1 MTSLKYQLFKAVS
14 IDKDKQSVKLTEAP
28 AILRRDKGK
37 FSVVGKF
44 AVVQAD
50 LIYMKPDPNDYHYIL
65 TVVDVGTRR
74 MDAEPLRGRTETDI
88 EEGFNEIFKRKNITT
103 QIETLYTDPGTE
115 FKNKAFHE
123 FMNKM
128 GVDVRHTMTGRKNQM
143 GIVEYFNHL
152 ITKTLSTKMTSQEID
167 TKDEFNE
174 WSELL
179 PKIVKVLNDKENLKN
194 PKAKEFFKDPRTTL
208 RQLEDRLKVG
218 DIVHVR
224 LNQPI
229 DHLKE
234 KNNKLHGGFRNG
246 DIRWEQSL
254 TEIVNVL
261 ILPDQPI
268 RYLVKKYNNVS
279 FIRKELLLATPEEIQ
294 KYTESNKPVE
304 VQQRQEPQQLPE
316 SGPITRSMRRKTNQL
331 L

>member
-1 MTSLKYQLFKAVS
+1 MKSLKYQLFEAVS
-14 IDKDKQSVKLTEAP
+14 IDKDKQSVKLTEAKNIH
-28 AILRRDKGK
+28 AKDKGK

-152 ITKTLSTKMTSQEID
+152 ITKTLYTKMTSQEID

-268 RYLVKKYNNVS
+268 RYLVKKYYNVS

-294 KYTESNKPVE
+294 KYKESNKPVE

-316 SGPITRSMRRKTNQL
+316 SGPITRSIKN
-331 L
+331 